1 MVLNPTRQ
9 NRGQTPVVQ
18 SESWTKIG
26 NMASAAVGL
35 PPEQL
40 NSSLTLI
47 LASAT
52 RVFFSTEQESLEA
65 DIKTGMSYLMQCLG
79 AVGSALYITPRPG
92 YNRSDQLYCVS
103 EDFSG
108 YLNSEI
114 TPYFHS
120 FSGITR
126 AGYIPHTG
134 ETTDQ
139 KKLRT
144 ILSGEKLLLL
154 PLLVGDEGEVPS
166 GYLALTFLQDT
177 PDVTPQQMILLTG
190 FAQLAFLTVD
200 RVVTVSGFFERENM
214 LLLAEKTVNIGF
226 FHNDVINN
234 HITFTPQTKT
244 IFELDE
250 DNELVDMNFYI
261 NRIHPDDQK
270 AVVDSFRSSIV
281 NGRSSEVTYRLNLP
295 SGNRKIVRSKA
306 NVSFNKEGDVVARY
320 GTVQDITG
328 SYEQERRLRLSM
340 AVFESI
346 REAAVITDKD
356 FRIEAVNPAYSA
368 ITGYSEEELKGEVT
382 SFLSHESRIPA
393 SAEGIMQ
400 SLKKQGYWFG
410 EITDQKKN
418 GESFAKRMII
428 TVVRDEHDEVSHY
441 IATFTDESQLK
452 KSEEQLKLLTNYDP
466 LTSLPNR
473 DFILRNLGE
482 TLAEMKE
489 KKQMMG
495 LITIDLDNFKHINDS
510 LGHPAGDRLLQ
521 EFSQRLKGRLRKTD
535 ILARLGGDEFVVVL
549 KNIASREHI
558 ATVAES
564 ILELMKAPFDLGIG
578 KQLRVGASMG
588 ISIFPEQGSDV
599 NELLRQADAAL
610 YEAKRNGRNHYSFYS
625 NEMTRLVSE
634 RLELENDLR
643 IALHNS
649 DELELFYQPQA
660 SGRDGGIIG
669 VEALIRWN
677 HPEQGLISPGVFL
690 PIAEDSGLMPELD
703 FWVIETA
710 CRQIAQWQQARV
722 APFTVAINISQPT
735 FANTDVLE
743 MVSRLIRELNIDPSW
758 LELEITEGALLEPSE
773 DVLRMIDGLKT
784 LGVKLAIDDF
794 GTGYSCLA
802 YLHRYHV
809 DKLKIDRSFV
819 VAMDSEE
826 ECRVIVKTI
835 INMAHGLGLEVLAE
849 GVEEEHQLD
858 FLLNNGCHMYQGYFF
873 SRPVPVKELSP
884 MIKPEDAAVL

>member
-1 MVLNPTRQ
+1 MVLNPTQQ

-18 SESWTKIG
+18 SENWANIG
-26 NMASAAVGL
+26 KMASAAVGL

-40 NSSLTLI
+40 HSSLTLI

-52 RVFFSTEQESLEA
+52 RVFFSTDQESLEA
-65 DIKTGMSYLMQCLG
+65 DIKAGMSYLMQCLG
-79 AVGSALYITPRPG
+79 AVGCALYITPRPG
-92 YNRSDQLYCVS
+92 YNRSDQLFCVS

-114 TPYFHS
+114 TPYFHA
-120 FSGITR
+120 FTDINR
-126 AGYIPHTG
+126 AGYISHSG
-134 ETTDQ
+134 ETADQ
-139 KKLRT
+139 AKLRT
-144 ILSGEKLLLL
+144 ILGGEKLLLL
-154 PLLVGDEGEVPS
+154 PLVVDDQNEAPS
-166 GYLALTFLQDT
+166 GYLALTFLNPT
-177 PDVTPQQMILLTG
+177 PDVTPQQMILLTS

-270 AVVDSFRSSIV
+270 AVVESFRSSIV
-281 NGRSSEVTYRLNLP
+281 KGRSSEVTYRLNLP

-320 GTVQDITG
+320 GTVQDITD

-368 ITGYSEEELKGEVT
+368 ITGYSEDELKGQVT
-382 SFLSHESRIPA
+382 SFLSHENRTQA

-418 GESFAKRMII
+418 GDSFAKRMII
-428 TVVRDEHDEVSHY
+428 TVVRDELEEVSHY

-452 KSEEQLKLLTNYDP
+452 KSEEQLKQLTNYDP

-482 TLAEMKE
+482 TLAEMKD

-549 KNIASREHI
+549 KNIASRSHI

-564 ILELMKAPFDLGIG
+564 ILDLMKVPFDLGIG

-588 ISIFPEQGSDV
+588 ISTFPEQGSDV

-643 IALHNS
+643 IALHS
-649 DELELFYQPQA
+649 QDELELFYQPQA
-660 SGRDGGIIG
+660 SGREGGIIG

-690 PIAEDSGLMPELD
+690 PVAEDSGLMPELD

-710 CRQIAQWQQARV
+710 CRQIAQNHRCTRRDGRGFKYYRV
-722 APFTVAINISQPT
+722 AGICDYPLKRRKRL
-735 FANTDVLE
+735 DV
-743 MVSRLIRELNIDPSW
+743 S
-758 LELEITEGALLEPSE
+758 
-773 DVLRMIDGLKT
+773 LRPPPR
-784 LGVKLAIDDF
+784 
-794 GTGYSCLA
+794 C
-802 YLHRYHV
+802 
-809 DKLKIDRSFV
+809 
-819 VAMDSEE
+819 
-826 ECRVIVKTI
+826 
-835 INMAHGLGLEVLAE
+835 
-849 GVEEEHQLD
+849 
-858 FLLNNGCHMYQGYFF
+858 
-873 SRPVPVKELSP
+873 
-884 MIKPEDAAVL
+884 